1 VLAVLALDP
10 GKAPF
15 QISAA
20 EVLADYLPDNVP
32 QNAIF
37 ILISLF
43 RPTQNLRS
51 AQRKIGTG
59 EKS

>member
-1 VLAVLALDP
+1 LIRAKPLF
-10 GKAPF
+10 K
-15 QISAA
+15 ISAA

-43 RPTQNLRS
+43 IDRL
-51 AQRKIGTG
+51 KL
-59 EKS
+59 